1 MFKNDSIQNQK
12 IWDLQCHLYLLSV
25 LLYNLVYPKLL
36 LSGNWL
42 SRKFILCENLE
53 FRNFL
58 KFKVSGI
65 VYTEYLLSG
74 NCVFITFRVQKLF
87 FWTFLCPEIG
97 PSKLFFS
104 EFLLL
109 LRNINTNSTI
119 NLKLLRNTALDKT
132 YN

>member
-1 MFKNDSIQNQK
+1 MIQFKIRRSRTEIGNVICICFQFCCITWSILNCSCPE
-12 IWDLQCHLYLLSV
+12 IVS
-25 LLYNLVYPKLL
+25 PE
-36 LSGNWL
+36 
-42 SRKFILCENLE
+42 FILSENLE
-53 FRNFL
+53 YGIFL

-87 FWTFLCPEIG
+87 FRTFLCPEIG

>member
-1 MFKNDSIQNQK
+1 MIQFKIRRSH
-12 IWDLQCHLYLLSV
+12 WDLQCHLYLLSV

-36 LSGNWL
+36 LSGNCL
-42 SRKFILCENLE
+42 SRKFILSENLE
-53 FRNFL
+53 YGIFL

-97 PSKLFFS
+97 SSKLFFS